1 MLLTKYTSARAGL
14 AAVFAV
20 FALAAL
26 TVGSSIANADGM
38 TGATHAAAKNMKVS
52 IKVKPDKMAGYNLF
66 VTTRG
71 FRWAPEHASG
81 KHVKG
86 EGHAHLLID
95 GVKVTRLYGNA
106 YYMGKLAS
114 GTHQVT
120 VELNGND
127 HIPYAR
133 KGHEIASNATVVV
146 P

>member
-1 MLLTKYTSARAGL
+1 MLRSKYTSVRAGL

-20 FALAAL
+20 VSLTALI
-26 TVGSSIANADGM
+26 VGSSIANADSMSGM
-38 TGATHAAAKNMKVS
+38 THPATKNMKVS
-52 IKVKPDKMAGYNLF
+52 IKVKQDKMAGYNLF
-66 VTTRG
+66 VTTRS

-86 EGHAHLLID
+86 EGHAHLMID

-106 YYMGKLAS
+106 YYIGKLAS
-114 GTHQVT
+114 GTHTVT

-127 HIPYAR
+127 HVPYVR
-133 KGHEIASNATVVV
+133 KGHEIASTATVVV